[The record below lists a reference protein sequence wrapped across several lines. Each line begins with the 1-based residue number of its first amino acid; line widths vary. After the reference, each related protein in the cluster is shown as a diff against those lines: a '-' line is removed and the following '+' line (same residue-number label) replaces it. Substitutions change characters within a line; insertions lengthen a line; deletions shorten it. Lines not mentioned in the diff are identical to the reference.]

1 MWLGEDFN
9 NMIIAAIFVAALIGT
24 AFLSIAGGLIALIA
38 HFIFKFAK
46 KSNGKN
52 KDA

>member
-9 NMIIAAIFVAALIGT
+9 NMIVVALVVATLISIV
-24 AFLSIAGGLIALIA
+24 FLGIAGGLIALIA

-46 KSNGKN
+46 KSRR
-52 KDA
+52 KD